1 MNKQNVTLSLPKSL
15 LKKAKMVAA
24 GRDES
29 LSEFLKQSLESRVRE
44 ETGYRK
50 ARIRQLKLLKK
61 GFDLGTQG
69 KITASRKELHQPVCS
84 TLLSDGHRR

>member
-1 MNKQNVTLSLPKSL
+1 MNKQNITLSLPRSL

-24 GRDES
+24 SRDES
-29 LSEFLKQSLESRVRE
+29 LSEYLRKSLENRVRE

-69 KITASRKELHQPVCS
+69 KIAVSREELHA
-84 TLLSDGHRR
+84 RR

>member
-1 MNKQNVTLSLPKSL
+1 MSKQNVTLSLPRSL
-15 LKKAKMVAA
+15 LKKTKIVAA
-24 GRDES
+24 SRDES
-29 LSEFLKQSLESRVRE
+29 LSEYLRKSLENRVRE

-69 KITASRKELHQPVCS
+69 KIAASREELHVRQ
-84 TLLSDGHRR
+84 

>member
-1 MNKQNVTLSLPKSL
+1 MNKQNVTLSLPRSL

-24 GRDES
+24 SRDES
-29 LSEFLKQSLESRVRE
+29 LSEYLRKSLEIRVRE

-50 ARIRQLKLLKK
+50 ARIRQLKLLEK

-69 KITASRKELHQPVCS
+69 KIAVSREELHA
-84 TLLSDGHRR
+84 RR

>member
-1 MNKQNVTLSLPKSL
+1 MNKQNVTLSLPRSL

-24 GRDES
+24 SRDES
-29 LSEFLKQSLESRVRE
+29 LSEYLRKSLENRVRE

-61 GFDLGTQG
+61 GLDLGTQG
-69 KITASRKELHQPVCS
+69 KIAASREELHA
-84 TLLSDGHRR
+84 RR